1 MNIEHLVSM
10 ANDIGAFFDGEMGPQ
25 EAPQSIAQH
34 IARYWEPRMRAAII
48 GHAAAGGAG
57 LSASALAAV
66 RTLPAPVVRN

>member
-10 ANDIGAFFDGEMGPQ
+10 ANDIGAFFDAEMGPQ

-48 GHAAAGGAG
+48 GHAAGGGAG

-66 RTLPAPVVRN
+66 KTLPAPVVRS